1 MLTYGLVWDMFKL
14 WQSKGI
20 EYKEKNFC
28 HSQEQLFNFLTNGFL
43 SRYLFLQPE
52 ELAAFSK
59 LVQEKGAWPSKE
71 EIVQLV
77 ELVLADNMQGLEYDT
92 PILPQED
99 EDYDGYVQRLGK
111 SLYPNKDGDWYYR
124 NALNIR
130 LVYESGYCCRHCQG
144 ICPYGNRM
152 VGMVSKQD
160 DRLLIKRASGLCRRF
175 KRFRD
180 DTGVGLGDSEK
191 KADADI
197 EKREDNREVGKENG
211 QFAVD
216 TTNYAK
222 GDYPMEALQ

>member
-14 WQSKGI
+14 WQTKGI

-77 ELVLADNMQGLEYDT
+77 ELVLAENMQGLEYDT
-92 PILPQED
+92 PFQPQED
-99 EDYDGYVQRLGK
+99 EDYDSYVQRLGK
-111 SLYPNKDGDWYYR
+111 NLYPKKDAEWYYR

-130 LVYESGYCCRHCQG
+130 LLYESGYCCSHCQG

-160 DRLLIKRASGLCRRF
+160 GRLLLKRASGLCRRF
-175 KRFRD
+175 KQFSD
-180 DTGVGLGDSEK
+180 GSCVQPGDSGEK
-191 KADADI
+191 AAADQG
-197 EKREDNREVGKENG
+197 KQEDNRELGKERD